1 MPQAKYVV
9 SAVAGMLV
17 GVLVKWESEGF
28 GADVRV
34 LTRIAGALVTGCLV
48 KSGEVLIQPNLSKV

>member
-34 LTRIAGALVTGCLV
+34 LIRIAGALVAGCLV